1 MSLPVPALRGT
12 ERGICFMDNGLVE
25 KMLNKSGKEKILIVL
40 LIGVLLLVI
49 AIPVKSDKT
58 GGCVSGSDTY
68 KTSDEEI
75 SDYDVYMEQRIEKIL
90 SQVEGVGK
98 VNVMVTLENTDDTAI
113 GGVVIV
119 AQGGDNG
126 SVVSNITSALEA
138 LLGIPVHKIKVLK
151 MS

>member
-1 MSLPVPALRGT
+1 MYRA
-12 ERGICFMDNGLVE
+12 
-25 KMLNKSGKEKILIVL
+25 
-40 LIGVLLLVI
+40 VI
-49 AIPVKSDKT
+49 HT
-58 GGCVSGSDTY
+58 

-90 SQVEGVGK
+90 SQVDGVGK

>member
-58 GGCVSGSDTY
+58 GGYVSGSDTY
-68 KTSDEEI
+68 LDVQKINIAIDKKDKKIFYGENNKEI
-75 SDYDVYMEQRIEKIL
+75 VISEKVINLRSSIAQYYELNSGLVNIYIL
-90 SQVEGVGK
+90 
-98 VNVMVTLENTDDTAI
+98 
-113 GGVVIV
+113 
-119 AQGGDNG
+119 
-126 SVVSNITSALEA
+126 
-138 LLGIPVHKIKVLK
+138 
-151 MS
+151 

>member
-58 GGCVSGSDTY
+58 GGYVSGSDTY

-90 SQVEGVGK
+90 SQVGK

>member
-12 ERGICFMDNGLVE
+12 ERGICFMDNGIVE

-58 GGCVSGSDTY
+58 GGYVSGSDTY

-90 SQVEGVGK
+90 SQVDGVGK

>member
-1 MSLPVPALRGT
+1 
-12 ERGICFMDNGLVE
+12 MDNELTE

-58 GGCVSGSDTY
+58 SGYVSDDGTY
-68 KTSDEEI
+68 KTSKEQI

-90 SQVEGVGK
+90 SQVKGVGK
-98 VNVMVTLENTDDTAI
+98 VNVMVTVGNTDDTTI
-113 GGVVIV
+113 EGVVIV

-126 SVVSNITSALEA
+126 SVAADITSALEA

>member
-1 MSLPVPALRGT
+1 
-12 ERGICFMDNGLVE
+12 MD
-25 KMLNKSGKEKILIVL
+25 
-40 LIGVLLLVI
+40 
-49 AIPVKSDKT
+49 
-58 GGCVSGSDTY
+58 
-68 KTSDEEI
+68 
-75 SDYDVYMEQRIEKIL
+75 
-90 SQVEGVGK
+90 GVGK

-126 SVVSNITSALEA
+126 SVVSNSTSALEA

>member
-25 KMLNKSGKEKILIVL
+25 KMLNKSGKEKIF
-40 LIGVLLLVI
+40 IGVLLLVI

-58 GGCVSGSDTY
+58 GGYVSGSDTY

-90 SQVEGVGK
+90 SQVDGVGK

>member
-25 KMLNKSGKEKILIVL
+25 KMLNKSGKEKL

-58 GGCVSGSDTY
+58 GGYVSGSDTY

-90 SQVEGVGK
+90 SQVDGVGK

>member
-1 MSLPVPALRGT
+1 
-12 ERGICFMDNGLVE
+12 MDNGLVE

-58 GGCVSGSDTY
+58 SGYVSDSYTY

-90 SQVEGVGK
+90 SHVDGVGK

>member
-1 MSLPVPALRGT
+1 MPALRGT

-58 GGCVSGSDTY
+58 GGYVSGS
-68 KTSDEEI
+68 
-75 SDYDVYMEQRIEKIL
+75 DVYMEQRIEKIL
-90 SQVEGVGK
+90 SQVDGVGK

>member
-1 MSLPVPALRGT
+1 M
-12 ERGICFMDNGLVE
+12 
-25 KMLNKSGKEKILIVL
+25 
-40 LIGVLLLVI
+40 LLVI

-58 GGCVSGSDTY
+58 GGYVSDSDTY

-90 SQVEGVGK
+90 SQVDGVGK

>member
-58 GGCVSGSDTY
+58 GGYVSDSDTY
-68 KTSDEEI
+68 KLLTKK
-75 SDYDVYMEQRIEKIL
+75 YRIMMYIW
-90 SQVEGVGK
+90 
-98 VNVMVTLENTDDTAI
+98 N
-113 GGVVIV
+113 
-119 AQGGDNG
+119 
-126 SVVSNITSALEA
+126 SV
-138 LLGIPVHKIKVLK
+138 
-151 MS
+151 

>member
-58 GGCVSGSDTY
+58 GCVSDSDTY

-90 SQVEGVGK
+90 SQVDGVGK

>member
-58 GGCVSGSDTY
+58 GGQDMYRTVIHTKLLTKKY
-68 KTSDEEI
+68 
-75 SDYDVYMEQRIEKIL
+75 RIMMYIW
-90 SQVEGVGK
+90 
-98 VNVMVTLENTDDTAI
+98 N
-113 GGVVIV
+113 
-119 AQGGDNG
+119 
-126 SVVSNITSALEA
+126 SV
-138 LLGIPVHKIKVLK
+138 
-151 MS
+151 

>member
-58 GGCVSGSDTY
+58 GGYVSGSDTY

-90 SQVEGVGK
+90 SQVDGVGK
-98 VNVMVTLENTDDTAI
+98 VNVMVTLENTDDTAM
-113 GGVVIV
+113 

>member
-12 ERGICFMDNGLVE
+12 ERGICVMDNGLVE

-58 GGCVSGSDTY
+58 GGYVSGSDTY

-75 SDYDVYMEQRIEKIL
+75 SDVYMEQRIEKIL
-90 SQVEGVGK
+90 SQVDGVGK

>member
-40 LIGVLLLVI
+40 LIVI

-58 GGCVSGSDTY
+58 GGYVSGSDTY

-90 SQVEGVGK
+90 SQVDGVGK

>member
-40 LIGVLLLVI
+40 LLVI

-58 GGCVSGSDTY
+58 GGYVSDSDTY

-90 SQVEGVGK
+90 SQVDGVGK

>member
-1 MSLPVPALRGT
+1 
-12 ERGICFMDNGLVE
+12 
-25 KMLNKSGKEKILIVL
+25 
-40 LIGVLLLVI
+40 
-49 AIPVKSDKT
+49 
-58 GGCVSGSDTY
+58 
-68 KTSDEEI
+68 
-75 SDYDVYMEQRIEKIL
+75 
-90 SQVEGVGK
+90 
-98 VNVMVTLENTDDTAI
+98 MVTVENTDDTAI